1 VVAVAEPVDCATSIC
16 RPAPGPLP
24 GNRAPATAA
33 SCCCGSGGIGEIE
46 VELLQAGAARVQNLE
61 LSGAYQEPAHTLA
74 AQAGVQER
82 LDWRIHELAQDAG
95 VDWNVAWPL
104 EPLTEVVL
112 RPVQVSVNSAASM
125 TDMELTAFGA
135 RSACRLAEVDR
146 WVKRG
151 SLLPMT

>member
-1 VVAVAEPVDCATSIC
+1 LCDVYLPACPGTASRESCA
-16 RPAPGPLP
+16 GY
-24 GNRAPATAA
+24 
-33 SCCCGSGGIGEIE
+33 CCELLLWVRGIGEIE

-146 WVKRG
+146 WVKEVR
-151 SLLPMT
+151 SFR